1 MSVRYSIAQR
11 TPSLNGLFA
20 SLACAITL
28 TLTVGPALAQP
39 ADLERVEVKGHV
51 IEAPAR
57 HDVLAACPDLATRL
71 PGALD
76 RAWHVHGRYGEVKV
90 QFVMD
95 NGAPE
100 AVQAKGVSNLVAR
113 EVRNAVSRLDCGPQ
127 AVACARAASTAASG
141 SARGAAS
148 RCAAAQIGA
157 GKWLSS
163 SKRAMTCQCRC
174 GTTLPSD
181 ARLTLVGAS
190 KDLRTRSIC
199 VTASMQACRSVSD
212 RSLNSAT
219 WVFQIRR

>member
-127 AVACARAASTAASG
+127 AVAGPQVYRFIVAFVDPDQPRSTRTAAASSDVPRIALL
-141 SARGAAS
+141 S
-148 RCAAAQIGA
+148 R
-157 GKWLSS
+157 
-163 SKRAMTCQCRC
+163 
-174 GTTLPSD
+174 
-181 ARLTLVGAS
+181 
-190 KDLRTRSIC
+190 
-199 VTASMQACRSVSD
+199 
-212 RSLNSAT
+212 
-219 WVFQIRR
+219 